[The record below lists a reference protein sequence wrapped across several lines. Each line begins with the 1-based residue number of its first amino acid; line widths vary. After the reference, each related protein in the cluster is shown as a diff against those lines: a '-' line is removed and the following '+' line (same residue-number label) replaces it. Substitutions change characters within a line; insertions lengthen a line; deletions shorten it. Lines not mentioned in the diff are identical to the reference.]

1 MIPIHSGKE
10 DYPLTWLSIT
20 QLKWRDPQQSLS
32 DISTKWF
39 EIGTLLSINRGQ
51 LKMWEV
57 EYQGDLIKC
66 LESVITFW
74 QQHGGSQHYPAT
86 WQGFLALLRCAECAA
101 AADNVTTALLDR
113 PSSLSVSLSAGS
125 SGDPPQP
132 PSYPLTPPP
141 PYEGKKYEDVY
152 FFGEPIRKEITSSG
166 GQVGHL
172 EETGISLV
180 FPEGALQP
188 SEKPLEIVI
197 RPAIGCPLQLPD
209 GYAPAS
215 PVYFIEHRGSV
226 TFLKNVDVHI
236 QHWVKLTSDS
246 DCKDMGIFMSKSAP
260 FYDEG
265 RPVYRFSKL
274 QGRAVFS
281 PHNSVGRIELSHFC
295 ALAVGSASKAGNFA
309 CLHACMGVIQL
320 RCCTHYCRL
329 SLLCEILPKH
339 FTCPFSQR
347 EACCDLH
354 MPGTGP
360 DL

>member
-1 MIPIHSGKE
+1 MIPIHTGIE

-39 EIGTLLSINRGQ
+39 EIGTLLSINREQ

-74 QQHGGSQHYPAT
+74 QQHGGSQRYPAT

-113 PSSLSVSLSAGS
+113 PSSLSVSLSRA
-125 SGDPPQP
+125 
-132 PSYPLTPPP
+132 
-141 PYEGKKYEDVY
+141 YEGMRYEDVY
-152 FFGEPIRKEITSSG
+152 FFGEPIRKHITSSG

-172 EETGISLV
+172 EEIGISLV

-197 RPAIGCPLQLPD
+197 HPAIGCPLQLPE

-215 PVYFIEHRGSV
+215 PVYFIELMGSV
-226 TFLKNVDVHI
+226 TFLKNIDVHI

-246 DCKDMGIFMSKSAP
+246 DCKDMGIFTSKSAP

-295 ALAVGSASKAGNFA
+295 ALTVGSASKAGNSV
-309 CLHACMGVIQL
+309 CLYGSDSITL
-320 RCCTHYCRL
+320 LYICTCRL

-339 FTCPFSQR
+339 FTCSFSQR
-347 EACCDLH
+347 ETCCDLH